1 MVIGNGIIAR
11 AFKQLN
17 IPDNIL
23 VFASG
28 VSNSSE
34 TNPSEFD
41 REIKLLETV
50 INDHPEKK
58 IIYFSTISVM
68 DPDSSKKPYIKH
80 KLEIEN
86 IISAQKNY
94 LILRSPNIVG
104 KGGNPNTLIN
114 YLINSINRKDKI
126 VLWKN
131 TERSF
136 LGVDDFVLIAAEL
149 LDQFDNKIINLF
161 HPVSYSAYDIY
172 KIVANFLN
180 KETVLEMEERGRKY
194 LPEIDSELVKVFQ
207 RLSVNLS
214 VDYLNDLLLKYYKNN
229 S

>member
-1 MVIGNGIIAR
+1 MVIGNGIIAK
-11 AFKQLN
+11 AFNQLN

-34 TNPSEFD
+34 TSQSEFD
-41 REIKLLETV
+41 RELKLLETV
-50 INDHPEKK
+50 LNNHPESK
-58 IIYFSTISVM
+58 IIYFSTISVL

-149 LDQFDNKIINLF
+149 LDKFDNKMINLF
-161 HPVSYSAYDIY
+161 HPVSYSAFDIY
-172 KIVANFLN
+172 KIVANFLKN
-180 KETVLEMEERGRKY
+180 ETVLEMEEKGRKY
-194 LPEIDSELVKVFQ
+194 LPEIDIELMKVLQ
-207 RLSVNLS
+207 KLSINLS
-214 VDYLNDLLLKYYKNN
+214 DDYLNDLLLKYYKNN

>member
-11 AFKQLN
+11 AFNQLN